1 MEPTKESP
9 LEEEVEQIEDG
20 EEIQEPEDDPKLFET
35 NWNEEAQEFEQMNLK
50 KDLVRGIFGRGFVR
64 PSKIQ

>member
-35 NWNEEAQEFEQMNLK
+35 NWNEEVQEFEQMNLK
-50 KDLVRGIFGRGFVR
+50 KDLVRGIFGMGFVR

>member
-20 EEIQEPEDDPKLFET
+20 EEIQEPEEDPKLFET
-35 NWNEEAQEFEQMNLK
+35 NWNEEVQEFEQMNLK
-50 KDLVRGIFGRGFVR
+50 KDLVRGIFGMGFVR